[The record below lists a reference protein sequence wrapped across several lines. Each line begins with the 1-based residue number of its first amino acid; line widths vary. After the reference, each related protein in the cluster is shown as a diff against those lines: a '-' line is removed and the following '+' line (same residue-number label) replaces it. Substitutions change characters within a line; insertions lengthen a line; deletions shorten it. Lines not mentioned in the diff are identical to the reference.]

1 MSAAGFQKFVELFAF
16 PFQRRD
22 QRIEYGIEL
31 FQFEQRGEAH
41 ASGKNIIRRLA
52 VVNVIIGVD
61 DGIVAQG
68 TAQNFDGPIC
78 YDLVAVH
85 VEANAGACLEDV
97 HHKFL
102 VPLALLDFF
111 SGLDDRIGALVV

>member
-1 MSAAGFQKFVELFAF
+1 M
-16 PFQRRD
+16 
-22 QRIEYGIEL
+22 
-31 FQFEQRGEAH
+31 
-41 ASGKNIIRRLA
+41 IIR
-52 VVNVIIGVD
+52 VD

-68 TAQNFDGPIC
+68 TAQNFDSPVC

-85 VEANAGACLEDV
+85 VEADARACLEDV
-97 HHKFL
+97 HHKFS